1 MADVDVVVIGS
12 GAGGLTAAVAL
23 AQAGKKV
30 LVVEQHYLPGGWCHS
45 FHLAGHRFSPGV
57 HYVGEMGPG
66 GRLREIYE
74 GLGLGED
81 LELCELNPDG
91 FDHVLLGAPGT
102 SHIDRFD
109 FPKGKDALARR
120 LSERFPAERVGI
132 HKYLDI
138 VQRIADEMG
147 ALTTMTAASDLL
159 GLPSRAPTL
168 MRWGL
173 RSLAALLE
181 HCVSDPKLRAILA
194 AQAGDH
200 GLPPSRAPAPLHAGV
215 AAHYF
220 DGGWYPRGGGGAIP
234 RAMIRAL
241 KRAGGDIR
249 VRAPVERILLERDA
263 RGSAGRGLGWRA
275 VGVRLAGGEEV
286 RAKTVLSNAD
296 PGLTFGRLV
305 GKENLSRLLRF
316 KLEQTR
322 YGVSAISLFLA
333 VDMDVRAAGLDSG
346 NYWFYPNGDVEQAY
360 RETMTDWATAGR
372 DAPGLF
378 LTVTTLKDPSKPG
391 KAGTHT
397 MEAFALAGYDSFARW
412 AETKQGER
420 PAAYEALKVSL
431 KDRLLAS
438 AERFVPGIRDH
449 VVFSDVGTP
458 LTNVHYVAAPKG
470 NLYGTEKTLRHVG
483 PLAFPVKTEIAD
495 LWLCGAS
502 TVAHGVMGATFSGMV
517 AARAIL
523 GCRMSDLIRPGG
535 VPIRLYPS
543 EHPER
548 WVDAK
553 PFAPSA
559 VEGRDRV
566 LAGRRAQQEPV
577 SGV

>member
-45 FHLAGHRFSPGV
+45 FHLEGHRFSPGV

-81 LELCELNPDG
+81 LAFCELNPDG
-91 FDHVLLGAPGT
+91 FDHVWLGSPG
-102 SHIDRFD
+102 SRHIERFD
-109 FPKGKDALARR
+109 YPKGREALANR
-120 LSERFPAERVGI
+120 LSERFPAEREGI
-132 HKYLDI
+132 HRYLDI

-147 ALTTMTAASDLL
+147 ALTTMTSARDLL
-159 GLPSRAPTL
+159 ALPKEAPTL

-173 RSLAALLE
+173 RSLAALLD
-181 HCVSDPKLRAILA
+181 HCVSDPTLRSILA

-234 RAMIRAL
+234 RSMIRAL

-249 VRAPVERILLERDA
+249 VRAPVERILLER
-263 RGSAGRGLGWRA
+263 AGRGSGWRA
-275 VGVRLAGGEEV
+275 VGVRLVGGEEV

-296 PGLTFGRLV
+296 PGLTFKRLV
-305 GKENLSRLLRF
+305 GAEHLSRLLRF
-316 KLEQTR
+316 KLDQTR
-322 YGVSAISLFLA
+322 YGVSAVSLFLA

-346 NYWFYPNGDVEQAY
+346 NYWFYPNGDVERSY
-360 RETMTDWATAGR
+360 RDCLSDWAIEGR

-397 MEAFALAGYDSFARW
+397 MEAFALAGWESFARW
-412 AETKQGER
+412 GETTMGDR
-420 PAAYEALKVSL
+420 PAAYEALKSSL
-431 KDRLLAS
+431 RDRLLAS
-438 AERFVPGIRDH
+438 AERVVPGLRDH
-449 VVFSDVGTP
+449 VVFSEVGTP

-483 PLAFPVKTEIAD
+483 PLAYPVKTEIDD

-523 GCRMSDLIRPGG
+523 ECRMSELLRRGG
-535 VPIRLYPS
+535 PPIRLYPS
-543 EHPER
+543 EHPEQ
-548 WVDAK
+548 WLSPPA
-553 PFAPSA
+553 AALHA
-559 VEGRDRV
+559 VAV
-566 LAGRRAQQEPV
+566 
-577 SGV
+577 